1 MNILHRFKLIYLIL
15 LLTVFSVLL
24 SSSMFFPGRVFAF
37 NLFGSILGDE
47 DESDGEDEKDD
58 EDDDEEDEDEPEDN
72 NEDDKDEGEEKED
85 EDEKKTETRKTTVN
99 SDGTRT
105 VVKRKVEN
113 NGKIEIESKTYSIS
127 GKVVEEQKIKSRDN
141 EIEAEFK
148 GISEMKFKSKNGD
161 DFKLIIKNE
170 DKSLTK
176 VVYDSIENHM
186 RVVGK
191 PDDDGDDVL
200 IREEKDGTYEVE
212 KDGEKMQVLLPL
224 SVDDSDG
231 SISVLTDSGE
241 KTLTSFPDEILKKVK
256 SKGDSIEVSD
266 IKIKEKDGKVIYE
279 LSAEK
284 AEKLLGLFQT
294 KIASLVTYDAE
305 TGNEIQSQKDLW
317 NQIMDVFSF

>member
-1 MNILHRFKLIYLIL
+1 
-15 LLTVFSVLL
+15 
-24 SSSMFFPGRVFAF
+24 
-37 NLFGSILGDE
+37 
-47 DESDGEDEKDD
+47 
-58 EDDDEEDEDEPEDN
+58 
-72 NEDDKDEGEEKED
+72 
-85 EDEKKTETRKTTVN
+85 
-99 SDGTRT
+99 
-105 VVKRKVEN
+105 
-113 NGKIEIESKTYSIS
+113 
-127 GKVVEEQKIKSRDN
+127 
-141 EIEAEFK
+141 
-148 GISEMKFKSKNGD
+148 MKFKSKNGD

>member
-47 DESDGEDEKDD
+47 DESD
-58 EDDDEEDEDEPEDN
+58 EE
-72 NEDDKDEGEEKED
+72 EEKED

-105 VVKRKVEN
+105 VIKRKVED

-127 GKVVEEQKIKSRDN
+127 GKVVDEQKIKSRDN

-200 IREEKDGTYEVE
+200 IREEKDGTY
-212 KDGEKMQVLLPL
+212 K
-224 SVDDSDG
+224 
-231 SISVLTDSGE
+231 
-241 KTLTSFPDEILKKVK
+241 
-256 SKGDSIEVSD
+256 
-266 IKIKEKDGKVIYE
+266 
-279 LSAEK
+279 
-284 AEKLLGLFQT
+284 
-294 KIASLVTYDAE
+294 
-305 TGNEIQSQKDLW
+305 
-317 NQIMDVFSF
+317 